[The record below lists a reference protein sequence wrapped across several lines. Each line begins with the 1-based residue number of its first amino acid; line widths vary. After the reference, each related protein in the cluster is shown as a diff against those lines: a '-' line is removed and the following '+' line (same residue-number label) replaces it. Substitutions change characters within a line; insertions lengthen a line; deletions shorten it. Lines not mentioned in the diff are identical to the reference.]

1 MMWDKKAYEDCQ
13 RSEDMPYE
21 EIELTRDCEATQIPQ
36 GTVTTLAKGT
46 PAVITQALG
55 DTYTV
60 QVPTVGGLYRIADK
74 DADALGKKSRGL
86 PPSAGA
92 AEGTG
97 TVSEEAVWEQLKQ
110 VYDPEI
116 PINVVDLGLIYD
128 LQVYPAADG
137 GSNVLVQMTLTAQG
151 CGMGPSIAR
160 DAQYRI
166 EALPGVTEADVRVV
180 WDPPW
185 TPEMMSPEG
194 KKRLGVE

>member
-1 MMWDKKAYEDCQ
+1 MA
-13 RSEDMPYE
+13 YE
-21 EIELTRDCEATQIPQ
+21 EIELTRDCEAIEIPQ
-36 GTVTTLAKGT
+36 GTKTTLARGT
-46 PAVITQALG
+46 SAVITQALG
-55 DTYTV
+55 GTYTV
-60 QVPTVGGLYRIADK
+60 QLPTVGGLYRIADK
-74 DADALGKKSRGL
+74 DADALGKKSKEL
-86 PPSAGA
+86 PLPAAQAG
-92 AEGTG
+92 EGT
-97 TVSEEAVWEQLKQ
+97 VNEDMVWEQLKQ

-128 LQVYPAADG
+128 LQIHPAPAG

-166 EALPGVTEADVRVV
+166 EALPGVAEADVRVV